1 MIYGGLDIGTTG
13 SKLTVF
19 DDYAQKERFYLNYPS
34 KRDNNGHEIDANII
48 YETVIQLLKIAV
60 QKYQITAIGITSFGE
75 TFVLLDKFDNILF
88 PSLLYTDPR
97 GNKEA
102 LYLERKIGKKKLGEI
117 TGQVGQGM
125 FSLPKLMY
133 IKKHYKSI
141 YKNVDKVL
149 LIEDFIVYKL
159 TGIRQIDYSLAS
171 RTLAFD
177 VNKREWSKEILDAAG
192 IDENLFSKPVPIGS
206 IAGNIKQSLKNELGL
221 KNDIKIINI
230 SHDQIANAIGGG
242 VLSYGTAIDGCGTCE
257 CLTMTYQNIPNDKDI
272 YECGYGVIPYIKDNY
287 NVSYALINTGGAL
300 VEWIINTYF
309 SDLKGKE
316 NCFDILN
323 DNVLNYPTNVM
334 ILPHFAGA
342 STPYMDPFALGTITN
357 LNLGTNRYE
366 IYQACLESLSYEMLI
381 SINKLQKMGININ
394 EIYASGGGAKNDA
407 WLQIKANIFNIPIH
421 QLENNDTGTIG
432 SAIVVGKVIELF
444 SSYEDGVN
452 KLTKVKKT
460 FYPDAF
466 KHQEYMKIFKKYQLI
481 YERMKKVRI

>member
-48 YETVIQLLKIAV
+48 YETVIQLLDIAV
-60 QKYQITAIGITSFGE
+60 QKYQITSIGITSFGE

-316 NCFDILN
+316 KCFDILN
-323 DNVLNYPTNVM
+323 NNILNHPTNVM

-394 EIYASGGGAKNDA
+394 EIYVSGGGAKNDA
-407 WLQIKANIFNIPIH
+407 WLQIKADIFNIPIH
-421 QLENNDTGTIG
+421 QLENIDTGTIG
-432 SAIVVGKVIELF
+432 SAIVVGKVIGLF

-460 FYPDAF
+460 FYPDVF

>member
-1 MIYGGLDIGTTG
+1 M
-13 SKLTVF
+13 
-19 DDYAQKERFYLNYPS
+19 
-34 KRDNNGHEIDANII
+34 
-48 YETVIQLLKIAV
+48 
-60 QKYQITAIGITSFGE
+60 
-75 TFVLLDKFDNILF
+75 
-88 PSLLYTDPR
+88 
-97 GNKEA
+97 
-102 LYLERKIGKKKLGEI
+102 
-117 TGQVGQGM
+117 
-125 FSLPKLMY
+125 
-133 IKKHYKSI
+133 
-141 YKNVDKVL
+141 
-149 LIEDFIVYKL
+149 
-159 TGIRQIDYSLAS
+159 
-171 RTLAFD
+171 
-177 VNKREWSKEILDAAG
+177 
-192 IDENLFSKPVPIGS
+192 FSKPVPIGS

-309 SDLKGKE
+309 FDLKGKE
-316 NCFDILN
+316 KCFDILN
-323 DNVLNYPTNVM
+323 NNILNHPTNVM

-381 SINKLQKMGININ
+381 SINKLKKMGVDIN

-432 SAIVVGKVIELF
+432 SAIVVGHAIGLF

-460 FYPDAF
+460 FYPDVF
-466 KHQEYMKIFKKYQLI
+466 KHQEYMKIFKKYQLM

>member
-34 KRDNNGHEIDANII
+34 KRDDNGHEIDANII

-242 VLSYGTAIDGCGTCE
+242 VLSIGTAIDGCGTCE
-257 CLTMTYQNIPNDKDI
+257 CLTMTYQDIPNDKDI

>member
-48 YETVIQLLKIAV
+48 YSTVIQLLEIAV
-60 QKYQITAIGITSFGE
+60 QKYQITSIGITSFGE

-309 SDLKGKE
+309 FDLKGKE
-316 NCFDILN
+316 KCFDILN
-323 DNVLNYPTNVM
+323 NNILNHPTNVM

-381 SINKLQKMGININ
+381 SINKLKKMGININ

-432 SAIVVGKVIELF
+432 SAIVVGHAIGLF

-460 FYPDAF
+460 FYPDVF
-466 KHQEYMKIFKKYQLI
+466 KHQEYMKIFKKYQLM

>member
-34 KRDNNGHEIDANII
+34 KRDDNGHEIDANII
-48 YETVIQLLKIAV
+48 YETVIQLLEIAV
-60 QKYQITAIGITSFGE
+60 QKYQITSIGITSFGE

>member
-48 YETVIQLLKIAV
+48 YETVIQLLEIAV
-60 QKYQITAIGITSFGE
+60 QKYQITSIGITSFGE

-133 IKKHYKSI
+133 IKKHYKII

-257 CLTMTYQNIPNDKDI
+257 CLTMTYQDIPNDKDI

-316 NCFDILN
+316 KCFDILN
-323 DNVLNYPTNVM
+323 NNILNHPTNVM

-381 SINKLQKMGININ
+381 SINKLKKMGININ

-432 SAIVVGKVIELF
+432 SAIVVGHAIGLF

-460 FYPDAF
+460 FYPDVF
-466 KHQEYMKIFKKYQLI
+466 KHQEYMKIFKKYQLM

>member
-48 YETVIQLLKIAV
+48 YETVIQLLEIAV

-257 CLTMTYQNIPNDKDI
+257 CLTMTYQDIPNDKDI

-316 NCFDILN
+316 KCFDILN
-323 DNVLNYPTNVM
+323 NNILNYPTNVM

-394 EIYASGGGAKNDA
+394 EIYVSGGGAKNDA

-421 QLENNDTGTIG
+421 QLENIDTGTIG